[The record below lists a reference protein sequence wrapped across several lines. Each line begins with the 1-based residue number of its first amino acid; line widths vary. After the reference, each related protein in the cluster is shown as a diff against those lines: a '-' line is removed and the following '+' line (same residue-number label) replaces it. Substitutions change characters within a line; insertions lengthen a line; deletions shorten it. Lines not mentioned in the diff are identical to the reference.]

1 VSRDPLAH
9 SVAWGHDEI
18 QEVEHKVWLRC
29 FGVIIEAGSE
39 YNPCLGVSE
48 YIIRLTRL

>member
-1 VSRDPLAH
+1 MSRDPLSH
-9 SVAWGHDEI
+9 NIAWGHDEI

-29 FGVIIEAGSE
+29 FGFIVEAGTE
-39 YNPCLGVSE
+39 YNTGLGADE